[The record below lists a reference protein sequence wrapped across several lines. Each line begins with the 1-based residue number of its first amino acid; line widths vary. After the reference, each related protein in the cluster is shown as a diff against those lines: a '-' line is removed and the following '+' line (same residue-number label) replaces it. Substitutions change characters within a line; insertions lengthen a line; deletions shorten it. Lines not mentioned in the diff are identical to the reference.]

1 LFCRPQLVQKAKLG
15 GVAGVAETCI
25 FWPQFVQKA
34 MPAGTSVWQAMQV
47 RVTG

>member
-1 LFCRPQLVQKAKLG
+1 LFCWPQLVQKAKPG
-15 GVAGVAETCI
+15 GVAETCI

-47 RVTG
+47 RVTC